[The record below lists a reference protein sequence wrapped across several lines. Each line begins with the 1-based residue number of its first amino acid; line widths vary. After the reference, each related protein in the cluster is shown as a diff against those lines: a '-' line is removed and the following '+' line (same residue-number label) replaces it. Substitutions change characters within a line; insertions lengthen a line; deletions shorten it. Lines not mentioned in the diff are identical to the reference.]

1 MGTRGVFGAIFVNVD
16 YLEGNPPAILLLQR
30 NGNPDGS
37 GYPDQWEL
45 SGGRVQEGES
55 DEDCLK
61 RVVYQKTGIQVE
73 SLGNSLLDLG
83 VAPGVVTAQ
92 SDTSCVYLCQ
102 KKGGSLKDFPTQ
114 SHKAAYWAT
123 VGNLFDGEIKVGC
136 PNPTSKGYVSRMME
150 MILAAFRAHK
160 AQMEQR

>member
-1 MGTRGVFGAIFVNVD
+1 MATRGVFAAIFVNVD

-37 GYPDQWEL
+37 GYPNQWEL
-45 SGGRVQEGES
+45 PGGRAQEGES

-61 RVVYQKTGIQVE
+61 RVVYEKTGIQVE
-73 SLGNSLLDLG
+73 LIGKPLLELG
-83 VAPGVVTAQ
+83 VGPGIVTDQ
-92 SDTSCVYLCQ
+92 SDVSCIYLCREQ
-102 KKGGSLKDFPTQ
+102 GGSLKDFPTQ
-114 SHKAAYWAT
+114 SHKAAYRVT
-123 VGNLFDGEIKVGC
+123 VAEIFRGDIQVGC

-160 AQMEQR
+160 AQMEQQ